1 MHRFYAPLIAST
13 LALPEEES
21 RHAARVLRL
30 AEGEAI
36 EVIDGYGTLY
46 SCRITLSHP
55 KHTQVH
61 IEERRHI
68 TPHWG
73 RQIVVAV
80 APPKH
85 MERMEWVVEKCTEMG
100 VDHIIPL
107 LCDHSERKQLKT
119 ERLAK
124 IMVAAMKQSLKTTL
138 PRLDELT
145 PLREVIDMPF
155 DGQRLVAYCDQSLPR
170 DKRLSL
176 PQVIKA
182 TGNVMVLIGPEGD
195 FSPHEVDA
203 LLAAGF
209 TPVTLGQSRLRTETA
224 AIMACAAAH
233 VVHQQGN
240 NQQS

>member
-1 MHRFYAPLIAST
+1 
-13 LALPEEES
+13 
-21 RHAARVLRL
+21 
-30 AEGEAI
+30 
-36 EVIDGYGTLY
+36 
-46 SCRITLSHP
+46 
-55 KHTQVH
+55 
-61 IEERRHI
+61 
-68 TPHWG
+68 
-73 RQIVVAV
+73 
-80 APPKH
+80 
-85 MERMEWVVEKCTEMG
+85 MEWVVEKCTEMG

-209 TPVTLGQSRLRTETA
+209 MPVTLGQSRLRTETA

-233 VVHQQGN
+233 IVHQQGN
-240 NQQS
+240 NQQQKRPACGSKRRKNQATNS